1 MFTGENKMKRIPKDE
16 KGFTLLELVLIVGII
31 GILTV
36 IAVPTFLG
44 YQAKTK
50 QSEAKV
56 NLAGIFG
63 SETAYFV
70 EKGFYGSTL
79 DSISFALAGKPAY
92 YDFTLEAPSGA
103 SPHLSWGDNAWWG
116 VHGTPG
122 NGPQSGMIINLDYL
136 PGVSQLAFT
145 ALAAGNVTSGSSTCD
160 TWTIN
165 SDMALTNQ
173 WSALND

>member
-1 MFTGENKMKRIPKDE
+1 MFTGENKMKKITKNE

-44 YQAKTK
+44 YQARTK

-79 DSISFALAGKPAY
+79 ESINYSLAGKPAY
-92 YDFTLEAPSGA
+92 YDFTLETPTGA
-103 SPHLSWGDNAWWG
+103 SQHLTWSHNAWEG
-116 VHGTPG
+116 AHGTPG
-122 NGPQSGMIINLDYL
+122 DGPKSGMVLNLDYL
-136 PGVSQLAFT
+136 PGVSQLSFT
-145 ALAAGNVTSGSSTCD
+145 ALAAGNADPDPTLD

-173 WSALND
+173 WNDLND